1 MEGLSGLNG
10 FYRDMDSTALRPVN
24 TSREARRGAK
34 CPPPPVYVY
43 RDVVRAGS
51 PPHDIACLARLDATV
66 AMKPY
71 GKPLSLNPN
80 KPLGRKPEGNS
91 TPIPFPVI

>member
-1 MEGLSGLNG
+1 M
-10 FYRDMDSTALRPVN
+10 PP
-24 TSREARRGAK
+24 
-34 CPPPPVYVY
+34 PPPPVYVY

-71 GKPLSLNPN
+71 GKFLSLNP
-80 KPLGRKPEGNS
+80 KPLGLGRKPEGNS
-91 TPIPFPVI
+91 TPIPYPVI